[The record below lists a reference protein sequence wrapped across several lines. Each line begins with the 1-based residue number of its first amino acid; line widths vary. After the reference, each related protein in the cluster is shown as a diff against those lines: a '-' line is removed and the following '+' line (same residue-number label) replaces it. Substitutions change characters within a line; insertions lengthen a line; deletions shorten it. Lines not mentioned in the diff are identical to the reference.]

1 MALPNK
7 MKFGIALGLLGG
19 IIALVAMAYSWGGEL
34 DDMYPVGLNMLVA
47 VMFFAAAGTFTK
59 YSPVKGDTVLV
70 ISALAMAVTVIAAVY
85 EATFLWVSILLAVIA
100 VCCILIGACP
110 NTFALRKLALL
121 GAMDDYIAISSRE
134 LGEAL
139 EMSQQSASKRILE
152 LLDMKYI
159 VRDLGARKQR
169 IKLTTKG
176 IEDLKKEYNEY
187 RRIFELTDHITIHGK
202 VQSGMGEGGYY
213 ICQNQYLTQFRE
225 KLGFSPFEGTLN
237 VQIDPEDIGKL
248 DVIKSIAGTLIS
260 GFSDEGRSFGD
271 VIAYKAKIRNID
283 CAIIV
288 PERSHY
294 TDIIEIIC
302 QYHLR
307 RTLSLEDGD
316 SVDVKVK
323 L

>member
-1 MALPNK
+1 MD
-7 MKFGIALGLLGG
+7 
-19 IIALVAMAYSWGGEL
+19 E
-34 DDMYPVGLNMLVA
+34 
-47 VMFFAAAGTFTK
+47 K
-59 YSPVKGDTVLV
+59 YS
-70 ISALAMAVTVIAAVY
+70 
-85 EATFLWVSILLAVIA
+85 
-100 VCCILIGACP
+100 
-110 NTFALRKLALL
+110 FALRKLALL

-159 VRDLGARKQR
+159 VRDLGARRQR

-187 RRIFELTDHITIHGK
+187 RRIFELTDHLTIHGT

-213 ICQNQYLTQFRE
+213 ICQNQYLKQFQE
-225 KLGFSPFEGTLN
+225 KLGFTPFEGTLN

-248 DVIKSIAGTLIS
+248 DVIKSIAGTPIE
-260 GFSDEGRSFGD
+260 GFSDEGRSFGN

-283 CAIIV
+283 CAIVV

-294 TDIIEIIC
+294 SDIIEIIC

-316 SVDVKVK
+316 SVDVKVR

>member
-1 MALPNK
+1 MD
-7 MKFGIALGLLGG
+7 
-19 IIALVAMAYSWGGEL
+19 E
-34 DDMYPVGLNMLVA
+34 
-47 VMFFAAAGTFTK
+47 K
-59 YSPVKGDTVLV
+59 YS
-70 ISALAMAVTVIAAVY
+70 
-85 EATFLWVSILLAVIA
+85 
-100 VCCILIGACP
+100 
-110 NTFALRKLALL
+110 FALRKLALL

-248 DVIKSIAGTLIS
+248 DVIKSIAGILIS

>member
-1 MALPNK
+1 MD
-7 MKFGIALGLLGG
+7 
-19 IIALVAMAYSWGGEL
+19 E
-34 DDMYPVGLNMLVA
+34 
-47 VMFFAAAGTFTK
+47 K
-59 YSPVKGDTVLV
+59 YS
-70 ISALAMAVTVIAAVY
+70 
-85 EATFLWVSILLAVIA
+85 
-100 VCCILIGACP
+100 
-110 NTFALRKLALL
+110 FALRKLALL

-237 VQIDPEDIGKL
+237 VQIDPEDIGTL
-248 DVIKSIAGTLIS
+248 DVIKSIAGTLRS
-260 GFSDEGRSFGD
+260 GFSDEGRSFGEGAFAPLF
-271 VIAYKAKIRNID
+271 I
-283 CAIIV
+283 
-288 PERSHY
+288 
-294 TDIIEIIC
+294 
-302 QYHLR
+302 
-307 RTLSLEDGD
+307 LSA
-316 SVDVKVK
+316 SRAHR
-323 L
+323 